1 MIYKHKMAPKIK
13 RRGLRRKPWNKRKG
27 VRKAYATVVNR
38 GLSPIPQRFITKMKY
53 CDNFT
58 MPTALSGLN
67 AYRFNL
73 NSIFDPNRTGIG
85 HQPYGHDTLQ
95 SMYNRYRVISCSYV
109 IQVIAN
115 ATINCAVLPANEEV
129 SPNAMYEVKES
140 PRAKFVAQNP
150 GGSMKILKGSVYLP
164 SLVGRTKAQ
173 YMADDRYQA
182 QYGASPSELAI
193 LNVFTQQI
201 NDGTTDQ
208 LPQITVTLE
217 YLVESFDV
225 KQLGVS

>member
-1 MIYKHKMAPKIK
+1 MPPTKKTFRKT
-13 RRGLRRKPWNKRKG
+13 LRRKPWNKRKWG
-27 VRKAYATVVNR
+27 RKVSSTLVNR
-38 GLSPIPQRFITKMKY
+38 ALHPIPSRYITKMKY

-67 AYRFNL
+67 TYRFNL
-73 NSIFDPNRTGIG
+73 NSIFDPNRTGVG

-95 SMYNRYRVISCSYV
+95 TMYNRYRVISCSYV
-109 IQVIAN
+109 ISVVAN
-115 ATINCAVLPANEEV
+115 ATINCAVLPANEEI
-129 SPNAMYEVKES
+129 SPSAMYEVKES
-140 PRAKFVAQNP
+140 PRCKFIVQNP
-150 GGSMKILKGSVYLP
+150 GGTIKTLKGKVYLP

-182 QYGASPSELAI
+182 AYGASPSELAI
-193 LNVFTQQI
+193 LNLFTQQI

-208 LPQITVTLE
+208 LPQITVTLN
-217 YLVESFDV
+217 YLVESFDI

>member
-1 MIYKHKMAPKIK
+1 MPPTKKTFRKT
-13 RRGLRRKPWNKRKG
+13 LRRKPWNKRKWG
-27 VRKAYATVVNR
+27 RKISSTLVNR
-38 GLSPIPQRFITKMKY
+38 ALHPIPSRYITKMKY

-58 MPTALSGLN
+58 MPVALSGLN
-67 AYRFNL
+67 TYRFNL

-95 SMYNRYRVISCSYV
+95 TMYNRYRVISCSYV
-109 IQVIAN
+109 INVVAN

-129 SPNAMYEVKES
+129 SPSAMYEVKES
-140 PRAKFVAQNP
+140 PRCKFIVQNP
-150 GGSMKILKGSVYLP
+150 GGTIKTLKGKVYLP
-164 SLVGRTKAQ
+164 SLVGRTKSQ

-182 QYGASPSELAI
+182 AYGASPSELAI

-201 NDGTTDQ
+201 NDGVTDQ
-208 LPQITVTLE
+208 LPQMTVTLN
-217 YLVESFDV
+217 YLVESFDI